1 MGIQIRVANRTKYK
15 MLPMLQNCSQR
26 LQAKL
31 FQLHAHAHTLSTLST
46 KASFYRSPRLG
57 LSQEKVYY
65 NPFVQDFS
73 IGLFSVGMFPK
84 TLATFQGDAI
94 LGSSKTLNDPE
105 RTNIAPELTRT
116 NQKARQPGSFV

>member
-1 MGIQIRVANRTKYK
+1 
-15 MLPMLQNCSQR
+15 MLPMLQKCSQR
-26 LQAKL
+26 QTL
-31 FQLHAHAHTLSTLST
+31 FQLYVHAHTLSTLST

-57 LSQEKVYY
+57 SSQKKVYY
-65 NPFVQDFS
+65 NPFVEDFS
-73 IGLFSVGMFPK
+73 IGLFSVGMFLK

-116 NQKARQPGSFV
+116 SQKARQPGSFVCIFWRQSATS